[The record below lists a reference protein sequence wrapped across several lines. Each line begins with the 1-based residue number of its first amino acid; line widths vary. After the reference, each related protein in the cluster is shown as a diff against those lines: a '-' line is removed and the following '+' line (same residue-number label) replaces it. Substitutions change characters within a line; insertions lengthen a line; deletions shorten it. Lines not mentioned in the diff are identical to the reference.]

1 MLPPEGL
8 PGMARPGGKSPLVLF
23 VHPLRRDGFPW
34 RGRREILR
42 FAQDFGSGLT
52 PAKRLNFQSRP
63 WLLSSLPPYGGL
75 LKKCSGMLNVL
86 PYMVPV
92 KS

>member
-1 MLPPEGL
+1 MT
-8 PGMARPGGKSPLVLF
+8 RPGESPLAPT

-34 RGRREILR
+34 RGRRKILR

-63 WLLSSLPPYGGL
+63 LVFIVSASSTEV
-75 LKKCSGMLNVL
+75 C
-86 PYMVPV
+86 
-92 KS
+92 

>member
-1 MLPPEGL
+1 MPDQ
-8 PGMARPGGKSPLVLF
+8 GKSPLVLF

-34 RGRREILR
+34 RGRRKILQ

-63 WLLSSLPPYGGL
+63 LVFIVSASLRRSA
-75 LKKCSGMLNVL
+75 KKVLWEMLNVL

-92 KS
+92 KR